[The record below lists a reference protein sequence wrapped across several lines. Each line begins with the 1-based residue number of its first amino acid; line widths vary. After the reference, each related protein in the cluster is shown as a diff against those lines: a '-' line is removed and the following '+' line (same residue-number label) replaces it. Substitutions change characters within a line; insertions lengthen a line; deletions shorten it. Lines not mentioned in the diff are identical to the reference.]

1 MGGRDFITS
10 WWAEVQAPY
19 LAFSTITL
27 GGYWG
32 IMLKPGQGTSL
43 CLHLAFAGVAG
54 ISVTFFF
61 CGVWMEYRGYFLKVF
76 CLHRLSFQLFL
87 SISFTGFKM
96 VFVFIFYSNFNFIQI
111 FRFFSEV

>member
-54 ISVTFFF
+54 ISVTFFS
-61 CGVWMEYRGYFLKVF
+61 VVF
-76 CLHRLSFQLFL
+76 GW
-87 SISFTGFKM
+87 SIGAIS
-96 VFVFIFYSNFNFIQI
+96 
-111 FRFFSEV
+111 